1 MSVHPFR
8 SDIFAFRLL
17 AYGLLAWLLARQ
29 QAPGAL
35 LGYTALAPV
44 LAQLPWPRLLHRP
57 LWCLEA
63 LALPVALSALALPA
77 VLAYLAAALA
87 LLGLAAVH
95 GAPGLMAALPLLAL
109 PLWAPWLGAPAAFGA
124 LQGFWLLFAPLG
136 AFAFLLLHRRWRRAD
151 AALRAYL
158 PSALHR
164 RPARQRFG
172 PELEPWGVVLM
183 ADLSNYTGWLEA
195 RGASPA
201 CELLHAFYA
210 HAGASLAACG
220 GAFDRFVGDGLLAY
234 FPPQPGEPRYATV
247 ARALRC
253 AEALGAFAHGR
264 DGPRLR
270 QGLSAGPLRAVSLG
284 ARATGRGFAVVGV
297 AVVEAERLQGLAA
310 PGALALAGSLA
321 PYLSGA
327 LRRGTPGA
335 WVRLKGLRRRRWVLH
350 RTLTSTDPAVN
361 FG

>member
-1 MSVHPFR
+1 MHPFR

-17 AYGLLAWLLARQ
+17 AYGLLAWLMARQ

-63 LALPVALSALALPA
+63 LALPGALSFLAFPPM
-77 VLAYLAAALA
+77 LAYLAAALA

-109 PLWAPWLGAPAAFGA
+109 PLWAPWLGAPGGFGA

-158 PSALHR
+158 PSALQR
-164 RPARQRFG
+164 RPAVPRG
-172 PELEPWGVVLM
+172 AAVDPWGVVLV

-210 HAGASLAACG
+210 HAGGALAASG

-234 FPPQPGEPRYATV
+234 FLPQPGEPRYATV

-270 QGLSAGPLRAVSLG
+270 QGLSAGPLRAVTLG
-284 ARATGRGFAVVGV
+284 ARATGRGFALVGV

-321 PYLSGA
+321 PYLPHT
-327 LRRGTPGA
+327 LRRGAPGA
-335 WVRLKGLRRRRWVLH
+335 WHCLKGLQRRRWVLH
-350 RTLTSTDPAVN
+350 RGLVPPGPTVN